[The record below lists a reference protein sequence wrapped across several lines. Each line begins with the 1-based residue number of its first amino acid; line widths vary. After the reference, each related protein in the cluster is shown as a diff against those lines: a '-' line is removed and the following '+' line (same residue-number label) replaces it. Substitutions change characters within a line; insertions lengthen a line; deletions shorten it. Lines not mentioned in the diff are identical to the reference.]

1 MTWGCRTPYL
11 LYECFH
17 ATFIP
22 SPPPLAPRPLISP
35 IILKKLTCPLVAKDG
50 GFPSSERPL
59 VRVLVALLVPFSFYK
74 QNHKMYIELSNSIV
88 NVIINNCTRTLHPSD
103 SDPPHCFLKNPEVNT
118 NVVDPNT
125 LNLCYQF
132 ERKKREKKL
141 RKIIF
146 F

>member
-1 MTWGCRTPYL
+1 
-11 LYECFH
+11 
-17 ATFIP
+17 
-22 SPPPLAPRPLISP
+22 
-35 IILKKLTCPLVAKDG
+35 
-50 GFPSSERPL
+50 
-59 VRVLVALLVPFSFYK
+59 
-74 QNHKMYIELSNSIV
+74 MYIELSNSIV

-146 F
+146 FKKSIFLTSEENKMSI